1 MSPKGLHVLE
11 WKSMITDYNTKE
23 SSKTVDA
30 SVTTVFTNKFPVEY
44 YLKTLHHDM
53 YNIYMVTAKRN

>member
-1 MSPKGLHVLE
+1 MPPKGLRVLE